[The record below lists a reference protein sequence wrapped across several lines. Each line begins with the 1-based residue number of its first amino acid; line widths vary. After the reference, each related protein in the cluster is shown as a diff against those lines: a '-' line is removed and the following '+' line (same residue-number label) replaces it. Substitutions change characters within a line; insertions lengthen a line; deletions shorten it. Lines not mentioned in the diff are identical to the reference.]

1 MKCPPEV
8 GLDYSVSFSG
18 DIFMV
23 SSLSSLTESDQ
34 TRLVALFEQGCGAA
48 AAASCLGLSFKPCD
62 RFYNRW
68 RIHGRLVLVNKSHK
82 RVFTF
87 EVKRDAVQRFLAGE
101 TRMCITQDLGLA
113 SVNVVTSWVRI
124 YRDQGEDGLRPKP
137 KGRRPKTGPRV
148 LSQTEELEQRIR
160 DLEAENAYLKA
171 LRDLMNNE
179 Q

>member
-1 MKCPPEV
+1 
-8 GLDYSVSFSG
+8 
-18 DIFMV
+18 MV

-34 TRLVALFEQGCGAA
+34 TFLVALFEQGCGAA

-101 TRMCITQDLGLA
+101 TRMSIAQDLGLA
-113 SVNVVTSWVRI
+113 SVNVVTSWVGI
-124 YRDQGEDGLRPKP
+124 YRDQGEDACALSLRAGDLRPVP
-137 KGRRPKTGPRV
+137 GC
-148 LSQTEELEQRIR
+148 
-160 DLEAENAYLKA
+160 YLK
-171 LRDLMNNE
+171 LRNLNNGSGT
-179 Q
+179 

>member
-1 MKCPPEV
+1 M
-8 GLDYSVSFSG
+8 L
-18 DIFMV
+18 

-34 TRLVALFEQGCGAA
+34 TFLVALFEQGCGAA

-101 TRMCITQDLGLA
+101 TRMSITQDLGLA

-124 YRDQGEDGLRPKP
+124 YRDQGEDACALSLRAGDLRPVP
-137 KGRRPKTGPRV
+137 GC
-148 LSQTEELEQRIR
+148 
-160 DLEAENAYLKA
+160 YLK
-171 LRDLMNNE
+171 LRNLNNGSGT
-179 Q
+179 

>member
-1 MKCPPEV
+1 M
-8 GLDYSVSFSG
+8 
-18 DIFMV
+18 
-23 SSLSSLTESDQ
+23 
-34 TRLVALFEQGCGAA
+34 
-48 AAASCLGLSFKPCD
+48 
-62 RFYNRW
+62 
-68 RIHGRLVLVNKSHK
+68 NKSHK

-101 TRMCITQDLGLA
+101 TRMSIAQDLGLA

>member
-1 MKCPPEV
+1 M
-8 GLDYSVSFSG
+8 L
-18 DIFMV
+18 

-34 TRLVALFEQGCGAA
+34 TFLVALFEQGCGAA

-101 TRMCITQDLGLA
+101 TRMSIAQDLGLA

-124 YRDQGEDGLRPKP
+124 YRDQGEDACALSLRAGDLRPVP
-137 KGRRPKTGPRV
+137 GC
-148 LSQTEELEQRIR
+148 
-160 DLEAENAYLKA
+160 YLK
-171 LRDLMNNE
+171 LRNLNNGSGT
-179 Q
+179 

>member
-1 MKCPPEV
+1 
-8 GLDYSVSFSG
+8 
-18 DIFMV
+18 MV

-101 TRMCITQDLGLA
+101 TRMSIAQDLGLA

-124 YRDQGEDGLRPKP
+124 YRDQGEDACALSLRAGDLRPVP
-137 KGRRPKTGPRV
+137 GC
-148 LSQTEELEQRIR
+148 
-160 DLEAENAYLKA
+160 YLK
-171 LRDLMNNE
+171 LRNLNNGSGT
-179 Q
+179 

>member
-1 MKCPPEV
+1 
-8 GLDYSVSFSG
+8 
-18 DIFMV
+18 MV

-48 AAASCLGLSFKPCD
+48 AAASYLGLSFKPCD

-87 EVKRDAVQRFLAGE
+87 EVKRDAVQRFLAGK
-101 TRMCITQDLGLA
+101 TRMSIAQDLGLA

-124 YRDQGEDGLRPKP
+124 YRDQGEDACALSLRAGDLRPVP
-137 KGRRPKTGPRV
+137 GC
-148 LSQTEELEQRIR
+148 
-160 DLEAENAYLKA
+160 YLK
-171 LRDLMNNE
+171 LRNLNNGSGT
-179 Q
+179 

>member
-1 MKCPPEV
+1 
-8 GLDYSVSFSG
+8 
-18 DIFMV
+18 MV

-48 AAASCLGLSFKPCD
+48 AAASYLGLSFKPCD

-101 TRMCITQDLGLA
+101 TRMSIAQDLGLA

-124 YRDQGEDGLRPKP
+124 YRDQGEDACALSLRAGDLRPVP
-137 KGRRPKTGPRV
+137 GC
-148 LSQTEELEQRIR
+148 
-160 DLEAENAYLKA
+160 YLK
-171 LRDLMNNE
+171 LRNLNNGSGT
-179 Q
+179 

>member
-1 MKCPPEV
+1 M
-8 GLDYSVSFSG
+8 L
-18 DIFMV
+18 

-101 TRMCITQDLGLA
+101 TRMSIAQDLGLA

-124 YRDQGEDGLRPKP
+124 YRDQGEDACALSLRAGDLRPVP
-137 KGRRPKTGPRV
+137 GC
-148 LSQTEELEQRIR
+148 
-160 DLEAENAYLKA
+160 YLK
-171 LRDLMNNE
+171 LRNLNNGSGT
-179 Q
+179 

>member
-1 MKCPPEV
+1 M
-8 GLDYSVSFSG
+8 L
-18 DIFMV
+18 

-34 TRLVALFEQGCGAA
+34 TFLVALFEQGCGAA

-101 TRMCITQDLGLA
+101 TRMSIAQDLGLA

-124 YRDQGEDGLRPKP
+124 YRDQGEDACALSLRA
-137 KGRRPKTGPRV
+137 G
-148 LSQTEELEQRIR
+148 
-160 DLEAENAYLKA
+160 D
-171 LRDLMNNE
+171 
-179 Q
+179 